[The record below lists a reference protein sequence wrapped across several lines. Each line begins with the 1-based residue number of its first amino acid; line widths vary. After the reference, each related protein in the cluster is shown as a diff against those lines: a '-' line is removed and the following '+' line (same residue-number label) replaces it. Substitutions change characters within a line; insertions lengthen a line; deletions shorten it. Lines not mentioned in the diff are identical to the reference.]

1 MSISQSPRFNT
12 DFFMNRTGYKSNEF
26 VYEAPAELS
35 FDEVLKPSFWAH
47 VASYLHQWDEIVV
60 RPQGA
65 PYMAK
70 LVVVEAGH
78 MFAKVALDRKIP
90 LEVKDEDIATLNIEQ
105 IGNKFRVRRGPDVMK
120 DNFTTKKDAE
130 RWLED
135 YAGKKAA

>member
-1 MSISQSPRFNT
+1 MSISQSPRYNT

-26 VYEAPAELS
+26 VYEAPADLS

-47 VASYLHQWDEIVV
+47 VASFLHQWDEIVI
-60 RPQGA
+60 RQQGA
-65 PYMAK
+65 AYKAI

-78 MFAKVALDRKIP
+78 MFAKVSLDRKVA
-90 LEVKDEDIATLNIEQ
+90 LEAKDEDVTTLDIEQ

-120 DNFTTKKDAE
+120 DNLTTKKDAE
-130 RWLED
+130 RWIEA